1 MDYLKDDN
9 LKAIDYIKEI
19 DTLAIVEKASKIKEK
34 RKNKLLVICF
44 ALMIITSVLGL
55 GLFVILFGAN
65 NSIFYKQLKGLFC
78 SPFLLCLLYQNLVY
92 KPINRT
98 FLINL
103 NKKHTLKA
111 SAFWMCFVCVKRLFI
126 LKLL

>member
-44 ALMIITSVLGL
+44 ALMI
-55 GLFVILFGAN
+55 LFGAN
-65 NSIFYKQLKGLFC
+65 NLVKFGMKIYIFV
-78 SPFLLCLLYQNLVY
+78 LLVLSVVLIEKREGNL
-92 KPINRT
+92 
-98 FLINL
+98 
-103 NKKHTLKA
+103 
-111 SAFWMCFVCVKRLFI
+111 C
-126 LKLL
+126 